1 MKTLLNDKVYEV
13 LKWLAILALPA
24 VADFIKFLFPTW
36 GLPYGDPI
44 AETIRQVALLLGVLI
59 GISTVQ
65 YNKQVSAD
73 LTSIQDAVI
82 NEIEPHNDSEGD
94 VTP

>member
-1 MKTLLNDKVYEV
+1 MKSLLSDKVYEV

-36 GLPYGDPI
+36 NIPYGDPI
-44 AETIRQVALLLGVLI
+44 AETIRQVALLLGILI

-65 YNKQVSAD
+65 YNKQLKTD
-73 LTSIQDAVI
+73 IE
-82 NEIEPHNDSEGD
+82 EIGKEVEEMK
-94 VTP
+94 

>member
-1 MKTLLNDKVYEV
+1 MKTLLNNKVYEV
-13 LKWLAILALPA
+13 LKWLAVLALPA

-44 AETIRQVALLLGVLI
+44 AETIRQVALLLGILI

-65 YNKQVSAD
+65 YNKGLNAELAKIKED
-73 LTSIQDAVI
+73 IT
-82 NEIEPHNDSEGD
+82 NEGE
-94 VTP
+94 

>member
-1 MKTLLNDKVYEV
+1 MKSFLPDKVYEV

-59 GISTVQ
+59 GISTIQ
-65 YNKQVSAD
+65 YNKNVSVDIKKIGED
-73 LTSIQDAVI
+73 LT
-82 NEIEPHNDSEGD
+82 NE
-94 VTP
+94 

>member
-1 MKTLLNDKVYEV
+1 MKTLLSGKTYEV

-36 GLPYGDPI
+36 SIPYGDPI
-44 AETIRQVALLLGVLI
+44 AETIRQVALLIGILI

-65 YNKQVSAD
+65 YNKQVNTD
-73 LTSIQDAVI
+73 IKEVIEDA
-82 NEIEPHNDSEGD
+82 EEMK
-94 VTP
+94 

>member
-1 MKTLLNDKVYEV
+1 MKTLLSDKVYEV

-36 GLPYGDPI
+36 GIPYGDPI
-44 AETIRQVALLLGVLI
+44 AETLRQVALLIGVLI

-65 YNKQVSAD
+65 YNKQLNAD
-73 LTSIQDAVI
+73 LANIKDF
-82 NEIEPHNDSEGD
+82 EEK
-94 VTP
+94 

>member
-1 MKTLLNDKVYEV
+1 MKTLLNDKVYEI

-36 GLPYGDPI
+36 GIPYGDPI
-44 AETIRQVALLLGVLI
+44 AETIRQVALLLGILI

-65 YNKQVSAD
+65 YNKGINAD
-73 LTSIQDAVI
+73 LEKIK
-82 NEIEPHNDSEGD
+82 NDIGEDS
-94 VTP
+94 